1 MNTLIKKDGF
11 TLIELL
17 VGISS
22 FIVIISI
29 AVGGFVMALRSQ
41 RQAISLMNLN
51 NNISLVLE
59 QIAREIRTGYN
70 FCQNNSYPC
79 NTNQLSFINAL
90 EQLVVYR
97 FNNNNIE
104 KQIND
109 FGFKRIMA
117 NDINVSYFNFIYS
130 GVGIGDG
137 LQPRITILIGASPK
151 ERQVSNI
158 MTNIQTTI
166 SPRVLDS

>member
-1 MNTLIKKDGF
+1 MNVFIKKDGF

-59 QIAREIRTGYN
+59 QIVREIRTGYN
-70 FCQNNSYPC
+70 FCQNTSYPC
-79 NTNQLSFINAL
+79 SINQFSFTNGLG
-90 EQLVVYR
+90 QLVIYR

-117 NDINVSYFNFIYS
+117 NDINVLYLNFIYS
-130 GVGIGDG
+130 GIAIGDN

-151 ERQVSNI
+151 EKQTSNI
-158 MTNIQTTI
+158 ITNIQTTI
-166 SPRVLDS
+166 SPRVLDG